1 MIDSS
6 EDLLRRR
13 LKFRRNPYGSRHEVA
28 TQIAFGRVA
37 SDDTESV
44 ESGITTENSDD
55 KIAAQNRSAILLTP
69 PIYLMLC
76 QPPLHQQLF
85 KPLEGSAQVP
95 NETEP
100 TSRRND

>member
-37 SDDTESV
+37 SDDTAESV

-55 KIAAQNRSAILLTP
+55 KAATQNRFALPLLLTLTSTP
-69 PIYLMLC
+69 FC
-76 QPPLHQQLF
+76 Q
-85 KPLEGSAQVP
+85 
-95 NETEP
+95 
-100 TSRRND
+100 SRIRH